1 MQEAAR
7 AAGVPVVVDPKFRNF
22 FCYRGATVFK
32 PNRRELEA
40 ALGAAV
46 DLAHPEA
53 LPATLER
60 LGAPRSVWAG
70 FRVRL

>member
-1 MQEAAR
+1 
-7 AAGVPVVVDPKFRNF
+7 VPVVVDPKFKNF

-46 DLAHPEA
+46 TSTRRTRSP
-53 LPATLER
+53 
-60 LGAPRSVWAG
+60 PRSSGSASSTSC
-70 FRVRL
+70 